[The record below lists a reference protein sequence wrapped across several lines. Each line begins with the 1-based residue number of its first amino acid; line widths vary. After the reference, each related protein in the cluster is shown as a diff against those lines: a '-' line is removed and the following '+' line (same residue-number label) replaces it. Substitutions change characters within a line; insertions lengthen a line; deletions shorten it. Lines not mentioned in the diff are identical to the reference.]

1 MTLVH
6 SSDIAPLLRD
16 MLIRILEQQ
25 RRFAGAEMRGK
36 VTDVDTSA
44 KKARIAIGTDS
55 DGNPVKSPWV
65 PYAQI
70 AGDLKFHQPP
80 SVGQVMSLRSENGDI
95 EQGVLDPYH
104 FSDDNPSPSADAN
117 SNVLTFGSVKVTL
130 GQSSIEVDI
139 GGTVYTFAAAGFDQT
154 GGYQKH
160 NGTHVDD
167 THVHGGVIPGGA
179 DTEPPAN

>member
-1 MTLVH
+1 
-6 SSDIAPLLRD
+6 
-16 MLIRILEQQ
+16 
-25 RRFAGAEMRGK
+25 
-36 VTDVDTSA
+36 
-44 KKARIAIGTDS
+44 
-55 DGNPVKSPWV
+55 VKSPWV

>member
-16 MLIRILEQQ
+16 ILIRIIERQ
-25 RRFAGAEMRGK
+25 RRSAGAEMRGK
-36 VTDVDTSA
+36 VTDVDADA

-55 DGNPVKSPWV
+55 DGSPVKSPWV

-70 AGDLKFHQPP
+70 AGNLKFHQPP

-95 EQGVLDPYH
+95 EQGVLEPYH
-104 FSDDNPSPSADAN
+104 FSDDNPSPSDDAN
-117 SNVLTFGSVKVTL
+117 SNVMTFGSVKVTI

-160 NGTHVDD
+160 NGKHVDD
-167 THVHGGVIPGGA
+167 SHTHGKVKTGDDSTGA
-179 DTEPPAN
+179 PDN